1 MVKEDSLT
9 VIKISLKL
17 RIVVNR
23 ARLWRSGRA
32 LDRSHRRNNLS
43 SDYRRKRAGKS
54 TNSKT
59 SLRIN
64 RRTHMRR
71 SRVEIEP
78 PRRRGGRWHRE
89 DARNALAKKLLL
101 EKIYKTAINK
111 KKEIFGKKNMFGNIY
126 SDLTIIFF

>member
-23 ARLWRSGRA
+23 ARLWRSGHYVHSTDRIVVIIFPVTIVASAREKA
-32 LDRSHRRNNLS
+32 LIV
-43 SDYRRKRAGKS
+43 KRAYV
-54 TNSKT
+54 
-59 SLRIN
+59 LI
-64 RRTHMRR
+64 R

-78 PRRRGGRWHRE
+78 PRRRGSRWHRE
-89 DARNALAKKLLL
+89 DARSALAKKLLL

-111 KKEIFGKKNMFGNIY
+111 KKRNIWKEEY
-126 SDLTIIFF
+126 VRQYLQ